1 MKEQWFENRDGWWNK
16 YIKNTG
22 PVEYHTHSCAPHWQC
37 IKCDFNDGDIGTVRH
52 HVYKNHDN
60 PIRKDTV
67 GNFYG
72 IDDSMGG

>member
-1 MKEQWFENRDGWWNK
+1 MFENRDGWWNK

-52 HVYKNHDN
+52 HIYKNHHND
-60 PIRKDTV
+60 IRKDTV
-67 GNFYG
+67 AGFYG
-72 IDDSMGG
+72 LDDTMGG